1 MQIIPL
7 NYSTICRIHAFLF
20 DSFVTSSLST
30 IAPTININKMFSDD
44 DKKRPLESHTLL
56 EKLKKP
62 ALCFHAMYYS
72 TNGSV
77 SLRNPVVFQKEQQML
92 FIEKVETY
100 EDAFLLFLI

>member
-30 IAPTININKMFSDD
+30 ITFTININKRFLDED
-44 DKKRPLESHTLL
+44 RKRQLESHTLL
-56 EKLKKP
+56 GKLKKP

-72 TNGSV
+72 SNETV
-77 SLRNPVVFQKEQQML
+77 PLRHSAVFQKEKQ
-92 FIEKVETY
+92 
-100 EDAFLLFLI
+100 